1 MNKPVYIGYPGYI
14 IGLMKNQLGGKI
26 MITTID
32 DSNKD
37 KKEQDTK
44 KCISKKLE
52 NYKNCLEA
60 THK

>member
-14 IGLMKNQLGGKI
+14 IGLMKSELGGKI

-37 KKEQDTK
+37 KKEQDIK

>member
-14 IGLMKNQLGGKI
+14 IGLMKSELGGKI

-44 KCISKKLE
+44 QCISKKLE

>member
-1 MNKPVYIGYPGYI
+1 MNKHVYIGYHGYI
-14 IGLMKNQLGGKI
+14 IGLMKDELGGKI
-26 MITTID
+26 VITTID

-37 KKEQDTK
+37 KKGKGTK
-44 KCISKKLE
+44 KYISKKFQ

>member
-1 MNKPVYIGYPGYI
+1 MNKHVYIGYPGYI
-14 IGLMKNQLGGKI
+14 IGLMKSELGGKI